1 MSRIIAIVRKPGP
14 SFKQAISAN
23 PRNLPIDIKLACLQH
38 DRYVAALKKIKVAVI
53 SLPSLQK
60 YPDGPFVEDTT
71 VILDHVALACPNKEK
86 SRQGEGSN
94 IHKEIKKFMPIE
106 KLTHPVTL
114 DGGDVLT
121 TEEEIFVG
129 ISDRTN
135 RDAIDALAKFTQKP
149 VIPVEVFSGLH
160 LKTSVSYLGN
170 NILVLDPSS
179 IDISP
184 LRGFKWIEIGKPN
197 RYSSNCLAIGDTV
210 LLSKRSDELA
220 NKIRQER
227 YKTIQLD
234 ISEFEKADGG
244 LTCMSI
250 IFKKM

>member
-1 MSRIIAIVRKPGP
+1 MSKIIAVVRKPGP

-71 VILDHVALACPNKEK
+71 VILGHVALACPNKEK
-86 SRQGEGSN
+86 SRQGEGSS
-94 IHKEIKKFMPIE
+94 IHKKIKKFMTIE
-106 KLTHPVTL
+106 KLPHSITL

-121 TEEEIFVG
+121 TEKEIFVG
-129 ISDRTN
+129 ISKRTN
-135 RDAIDALAKFTQKP
+135 RDAVDAIAKFTKKP
-149 VIPVEVFSGLH
+149 VIPVEVLSGLH

-184 LRGFKWIEIGKPN
+184 FRRFKWIENGKPN
-197 RYSSNCLAIGDTV
+197 HYPSNCLAIGDTV
-210 LLSKRSDELA
+210 LLSKGPDEVV
-220 NKIRQER
+220 NKIHQER
-227 YKTIQLD
+227 FKTIRLD

>member
-1 MSRIIAIVRKPGP
+1 MSKILAVVRKPGP
-14 SFKQAISAN
+14 SFNQAISAN
-23 PRNLPIDIKLACLQH
+23 PKNQPIDVKLACLQH
-38 DRYVAALKKIKVAVI
+38 DRYVAALKKIKVEII
-53 SLPSLQK
+53 SFPALQK
-60 YPDGPFVEDTT
+60 FPDGPFVEDTT
-71 VILDHVALACPNKEK
+71 VVLDHLALACPNKEK

-184 LRGFKWIEIGKPN
+184 FRRFKWIENGKPN
-197 RYSSNCLAIGDTV
+197 RYSSN
-210 LLSKRSDELA
+210 
-220 NKIRQER
+220 
-227 YKTIQLD
+227 
-234 ISEFEKADGG
+234 
-244 LTCMSI
+244 
-250 IFKKM
+250 